1 MKDFLFGFAVIL
13 IVLIILDDNDNE
25 VKSSSVLT

>member
-13 IVLIILDDNDNE
+13 IVLIILDDNE